1 MPVGEARVEFLD
13 GDFRILSP
21 GSFVRCA
28 VTGEPIPVDDLRY
41 WDVDRQ
47 EAYASP
53 EAKLKQ
59 LGIIRG

>member
-41 WDVDRQ
+41 WNVDRQ